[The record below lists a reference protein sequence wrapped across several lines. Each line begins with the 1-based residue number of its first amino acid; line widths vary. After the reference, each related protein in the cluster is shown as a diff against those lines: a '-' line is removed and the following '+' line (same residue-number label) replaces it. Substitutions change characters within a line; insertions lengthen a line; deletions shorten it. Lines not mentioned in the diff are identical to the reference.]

1 MNIEFL
7 TKTPKIWKTTWKICN
22 KLTNWSSH
30 KIEYTKK
37 WSITSIQ
44 QANFIRLNQIEQ
56 NPQIGFYTSP
66 RIFNFS
72 QNPKLIKLT
81 NIDHEYIIVGKKKS
95 LIKFIKQG
103 LINKKSQIKHSS
115 KITQKPWDYAW
126 KWEKQCK
133 RKGKIDMPA

>member
-1 MNIEFL
+1 MII
-7 TKTPKIWKTTWKICN
+7 TQDRV
-22 KLTNWSSH
+22 H
-30 KIEYTKK
+30 KKMINYIN
-37 WSITSIQ
+37 STSQ
-44 QANFIRLNQIEQ
+44 FHQIEQ
-56 NPQIGFYTSP
+56 NPQNGFNTSP

-115 KITQKPWDYAW
+115 KITQKP
-126 KWEKQCK
+126 
-133 RKGKIDMPA
+133 